1 MISTRMERQRIRAG
15 RVMERPSFTAPRTP
29 VGHAPDPG
37 KSDPG
42 TGTARTKSKIRTA
55 HSRAI
60 ETARRRA
67 TNRKLWRDVYRMPL
81 AGANLWDDR
90 RARYPVCLN
99 SLVER
104 PSPGYLAGA
113 S

>member
-1 MISTRMERQRIRAG
+1 
-15 RVMERPSFTAPRTP
+15 MERPSFTAPRTP

-67 TNRKLWRDVYRMPL
+67 ANRRLWRDVYRMRL
-81 AGANLWDDR
+81 AGAKLWDDR
-90 RARYPVCLN
+90 RAR
-99 SLVER
+99 
-104 PSPGYLAGA
+104 
-113 S
+113 